1 MTPFSSPPREVAE
14 FLTRRNLTSIPKDQ
28 QVLLDEPDSWAV
40 DLKNKHHGL
49 ANVPGH
55 VLDTTKMAYIA
66 RTSASNVMKS
76 QSQPP
81 AQSPIQSMPKH
92 ISHSGSTSSPSR
104 EDLPRT
110 QNGHPESPPDSP
122 EIPIEW
128 SLSPPERQPRLPR
141 MPVESSIVHETPKG
155 VLMAPPPRP
164 ALPFSFPSSD
174 GPEEDLEVD
183 IPQPQ
188 VLRDVPV
195 NRAAARLKT
204 TVHLPVSSETPMATP
219 PCAQPSLPTQPTIPN
234 TVVANKPTVTLAPS
248 EQRRERRM
256 KAIQFNDKTPK
267 KLQPGMNRLAP
278 TKTFTE
284 IESSISTSPSSII
297 PATFEEPLFGGS
309 IIESVEMS
317 RDIEMDDEYDE
328 KTDEIETVVEQ
339 SQIQAPVASSYKSQ
353 QGPEEIY
360 EDIRTKA
367 PTPQIIPGEDLKPF
381 KVFTRAYPTYTEN
394 HSGTLWD
401 FIKACVYLD
410 WLRRRRQ
417 LRDCLY
423 DDFIRA
429 FADYQVY
436 VRNARTGQQALVAIE
451 WFNNLSGPPLF
462 NDMVVTKENL
472 SWILDSYEKEVAKAS
487 KIVADDDGTDEEVVE
502 VGRLP
507 LSLDETMN
515 IDRHESLGR
524 PIATSALPA
533 SRPRGILTQAPP
545 PPSPSWNST
554 ALPSTIATPATRTRR
569 PRASNY
575 LGNLASG
582 VNSKSTPRRRTAEE
596 RAKLR
601 EHFLK
606 RKSADSRGVTS
617 SKLGQ

>member
-1 MTPFSSPPREVAE
+1 MTPISSSPREVSE
-14 FLTRRNLTSIPKDQ
+14 LLTRRNLTSIPKDQ
-28 QVLLDEPDSWAV
+28 QVLLDEPESWAV
-40 DLKNKHHGL
+40 DPKNKHHRL
-49 ANVPGH
+49 ANVPDH
-55 VLDTTKMAYIA
+55 VLETTKAAYIA
-66 RTSASNVMKS
+66 RMSASIKS
-76 QSQPP
+76 QPQSQT
-81 AQSPIQSMPKH
+81 QSPIQSMPKH

-104 EDLPRT
+104 EDLPQT
-110 QNGHPESPPDSP
+110 QKLGPESPPDSP

-164 ALPFSFPSSD
+164 ALPFSLPSSD
-174 GPEEDLEVD
+174 GLEELEVD

-195 NRAAARLKT
+195 NRAAARLNA
-204 TVHLPVSSETPMATP
+204 TVDLPVSSETHPTVTP
-219 PCAQPSLPTQPTIPN
+219 PCAQPSHPTQPTIPN

-256 KAIQFNDKTPK
+256 KAIQFSDKTPK
-267 KLQPGMNRLAP
+267 KIQPGMNRLAP

-284 IESSISTSPSSII
+284 IESSMSTSPSSII
-297 PATFEEPLFGGS
+297 PATFEEPLSQGS
-309 IIESVEMS
+309 VIQSVEMS
-317 RDIEMDDEYDE
+317 RDIEMDDEYEEKNDE
-328 KTDEIETVVEQ
+328 METVVEQ
-339 SQIQAPVASSYKSQ
+339 SQIQAPVANFYESQ
-353 QGPEEIY
+353 QVPEKVH

-367 PTPQIIPGEDLKPF
+367 STPQITPGEDLKPF
-381 KVFTRAYPTYTEN
+381 NVFTMAYPTYTEN
-394 HSGTLWD
+394 HAGTLWD

-462 NDMVVTKENL
+462 TDMVVTKENL
-472 SWILDSYEKEVAKAS
+472 SWILDSYHKEVAKAS

-502 VGRLP
+502 VRRLP
-507 LSLDETMN
+507 VILDGTMD
-515 IDRHESLGR
+515 IDRHESLQR
-524 PIATSALPA
+524 PVSTPTIPV

-554 ALPSTIATPATRTRR
+554 ALPSTIATPASRTRR
-569 PRASNY
+569 SRTSHY

-582 VNSKSTPRRRTAEE
+582 VDSKSTPRRRTAEE

-606 RKSADSRGVTS
+606 RKSADSRSVPPS
-617 SKLGQ
+617 SRLS